1 MHLRLFLDIFDI
13 FIVACFIYYLLLWL
27 KGTKAASLIRGI
39 VVLIVVFALAK
50 ILGLNTINWVF
61 EKFAAAILVVL
72 IIVFQPEL
80 RRALE
85 QLGRG
90 RLFGKITFNT
100 PASSWFIRS
109 IVRGVEQLSK
119 EKMGALIVLERN
131 TGLSE
136 YVESGTKV
144 DAVISAELLNSI
156 FNHKS
161 ALHDGAV
168 IVQGDRILSAGSLL
182 PLSESKA
189 IDKRLGTRHRAGV
202 GISEITDAISIIVSE
217 MTGNISI
224 AENGVLNRFLTREE
238 LEERLFSLYKE
249 QTMKFDINLPWT
261 KKKK

>member
-1 MHLRLFLDIFDI
+1 
-13 FIVACFIYYLLLWL
+13 
-27 KGTKAASLIRGI
+27 
-39 VVLIVVFALAK
+39 
-50 ILGLNTINWVF
+50 
-61 EKFAAAILVVL
+61 
-72 IIVFQPEL
+72 
-80 RRALE
+80 
-85 QLGRG
+85 
-90 RLFGKITFNT
+90 
-100 PASSWFIRS
+100 
-109 IVRGVEQLSK
+109 
-119 EKMGALIVLERN
+119 MGALIVLERN

-224 AENGVLNRFLTREE
+224 AENGILNRFLTREE